1 MRDFAGVKRTPK
13 SPLRDTLATNLR
25 LLRAERGWS
34 QERLAHEAGLN
45 RTYLSAVERSEQ
57 NISID
62 NVWRLCVALEIAPDK
77 ILAAKDQRQ
86 VSKPVELS
94 PKV

>member
-1 MRDFAGVKRTPK
+1 MKRVPL
-13 SPLRDTLATNLR
+13 SPLRGILAKNLR

-34 QERLAHEAGLN
+34 QERLAAEAGLN

-62 NVWRLCVALEIAPDK
+62 NLYRIAQALDVSAARLLTD
-77 ILAAKDQRQ
+77 L
-86 VSKPVELS
+86 
-94 PKV
+94 

>member
-1 MRDFAGVKRTPK
+1 MKRTPK
-13 SPLRDTLATNLR
+13 SPLRDTVARNMR

-34 QERLAHEAGLN
+34 QERLAEEAGLN

-62 NVWRLCVALEIAPDK
+62 NLYRVSLGLRVEAWRLLKSENDAED
-77 ILAAKDQRQ
+77 
-86 VSKPVELS
+86 
-94 PKV
+94 